1 MANSGWSWHLFAA
14 PAVWIAKLKG
24 RPVVLHYHG
33 GEAEA
38 FFKRSFFWVKPSL
51 KQASAILLPSNFLDP
66 AFRMRGFSTIVVPN
80 IVDLSRFSPKKFN
93 RGYSLCCEGH
103 PHIVVTRNLERIY
116 DNASALRAF
125 RIIKDQVPSARF
137 TIAGSGPE
145 RECLEKLAEELGL
158 GGTVT
163 FTGRLNNEEMP
174 SLYRSADIVVNPSL
188 VDNMPVSILEAMAS
202 GVPVVSTRI
211 GGIPFI
217 IQDGSTGLLVP
228 SREPSAI
235 ANAVTR
241 LIRDPAL
248 ARRLADTALNAVQQY
263 SWERVRDRLLKIY
276 GSVLGTTSAVFTKGH
291 E

>member
-1 MANSGWSWHLFAA
+1 
-14 PAVWIAKLKG
+14 
-24 RPVVLHYHG
+24 
-33 GEAEA
+33 
-38 FFKRSFFWVKPSL
+38 
-51 KQASAILLPSNFLDP
+51 
-66 AFRMRGFSTIVVPN
+66 
-80 IVDLSRFSPKKFN
+80 
-93 RGYSLCCEGH
+93 
-103 PHIVVTRNLERIY
+103 VVTRNLERIY